1 MAGGAMRSGPIRRR
15 LMGTGLSLVLLG
27 GLAPAVAA
35 PAAQTPQPA
44 ASPKPNPMTMSLAQL
59 LAYAAS
65 LKPQWGPVAAN
76 SVLILALNSPGTR
89 LSDADRLAVKNQ
101 IALNCREVIAQDH
114 QSAPYREALPQLA
127 AVRTLIGAGRYA
139 EAETKLTALYKDWRA
154 RKAAGKAVSNVLA
167 EIDLGLGS
175 LALIKG
181 DNQRAFELNSRAF
194 TDLSHA
200 NNLDLYGDILIAM
213 GYAALLDDGY
223 GTALNYADMALE
235 TAARS
240 MNSLKTADADQF
252 KGELFLQTGK
262 ADEAKGFLLSAVQ
275 LAEEHKSPRLLPL
288 ALLLAQSCISQNQPE
303 QARDWLKR
311 AEPLFAGQSDVFAR
325 NLSQLRMARVLMQLP
340 DLAAAETH
348 FLAAREGFHRLGL
361 TYYEIL
367 ALEGLSELYLH
378 SQPQK
383 GLTIA
388 REMLTLA
395 QAFGERSLQLLA
407 HRELGWLQ
415 LSLGQNQ
422 AAVESFAAV
431 MDFDSERH
439 VPAEVHNE
447 SLEQRTNVLRGMVKA
462 YLALDMPH
470 EAFERAEASK
480 RGDLLAGLHGSSNS
494 IYLASDQTQVQLRA
508 DPELPRGVYSHLYDY
523 EVRNF
528 VPPAAAALSY
538 AQTDDKS
545 LALFAISPL
554 KARMRGLTLPQALAR
569 EPLYTKYAAKLQLAT
584 HGQPDFDRLAQ
595 IYRQLL
601 SRPSSDSLLLREL
614 GHLLYRVLIAPEAA
628 VLAGAKSL
636 IVIPDG
642 ALALIPFESLVDD
655 EGHYLV
661 ENFDIQYG
669 QSFDMLFALGK
680 RDYAKPHKPL
690 LALGDAHYAPQTY
703 ALPPI
708 ESEAELLALKRRVWS
723 MPDASMHNIYGALYE
738 PQWSEL
744 PGSGRE
750 LDLLARLIPGT
761 EQRRGDAVNEAE
773 IKTLS
778 QNGELARYSVLHW
791 AVHGLAVPE
800 IPELSALV
808 LTQPKQ
814 LQTEDNYL
822 RMPEIAQLR
831 LEAEFVNLSA
841 CETGLGKIFR
851 GQGVIGLTQAFLTA
865 GANRVSVALWQ
876 IDDRAT
882 SRFMESFYTGLAQ
895 SAGSE
900 YRARLNQTKRAFL
913 AGKFGKKFAHP
924 AYWAPF
930 VLYGKL

>member
-1 MAGGAMRSGPIRRR
+1 MGRGPGRLGAIRRR
-15 LMGTGLSLVLLG
+15 LLSAGLVLALG
-27 GLAPAVAA
+27 TTASGVR
-35 PAAQTPQPA
+35 AAQTPVAPA
-44 ASPKPNPMTMSLAQL
+44 PSPKPNPLTMSLAQL

-65 LKPQWGPVAAN
+65 LKPQWGPMAAN
-76 SVLILALNSPGTR
+76 SVLLLVLSSPGTR

-101 IALNCREVIAQDH
+101 IALNYREILEQDR
-114 QSAPYREALPQLA
+114 QSPPYRDALPQLEA
-127 AVRTLIGAGRYA
+127 ARTLIGAGRYA
-139 EAETKLTALYKDWRA
+139 EAEAKLTALYQDWSA
-154 RKAAGKAVSNVLA
+154 RKASGRPVSNVLS

-194 TDLSHA
+194 QDLSHA
-200 NNLDLYGDILIAM
+200 NNLDLFVDILIAM

-223 GTALNYADMALE
+223 GTALAYADMAHE
-235 TAARS
+235 NAAKS

-288 ALLLAQSCISQNQPE
+288 TLLLAQSCISQNQTD

-311 AEPLFAGQSDVFAR
+311 AEPLFGGQSDAFAR

-340 DLAAAETH
+340 DLAAAEKH

-361 TYYEIL
+361 TYYELL
-367 ALEGLSELYLH
+367 ALDGLSELYLR

-383 GLTIA
+383 GLAIA
-388 REMLTLA
+388 REMLQLA
-395 QAFGERSLQLLA
+395 KAFGDRSLQLLA

-415 LSLGQNQ
+415 LSLGQNR

-431 MDFDSERH
+431 MDFDAESH
-439 VPAEVHNE
+439 VPTEARNE

-462 YLALDMPH
+462 YLALNLPH

-480 RGDLLAGLHGSSNS
+480 RGDLLKGLHGSTNS
-494 IYLASDQTQVQLRA
+494 IYLASADARVQLRA
-508 DPELPRGVYSHLYDY
+508 DPALPKGVYSHAYDD

-528 VPPAAAALSY
+528 VPLEATALSY

-554 KARMRGLTLPQALAR
+554 KARMRGLELSQALAR
-569 EPLYTKYAAKLQLAT
+569 EPLYAQYAAKLQLET
-584 HGQPDFDRLAQ
+584 NGQPDFDRLAQ
-595 IYRQLL
+595 VYRQLL
-601 SRPSSDSLLLREL
+601 SQPSSDLQVLRDL

-628 VLAGAKSL
+628 MLAGARSL

-655 EGHYLV
+655 QGHYLV
-661 ENFDIQYG
+661 ERFDIQYG
-669 QSFDMLFALGK
+669 QSFDMLFALS
-680 RDYAKPHKPL
+680 RREYTQPRKPL
-690 LALGDAHYAPQTY
+690 LALGDAHYAPQIY
-703 ALPPI
+703 DRPPI
-708 ESEAELLALKRRVWS
+708 ESEAELLALKRRIWS
-723 MPDASMHNIYGALYE
+723 LPEASMHNVYGALYE

-744 PGSGRE
+744 PGSRRE

-761 EQRRGDAVNEAE
+761 EQRRGDAVNEAD
-773 IKTLS
+773 IKALS
-778 QNGELARYSVLHW
+778 QTGELAHYQVLHW

-808 LTQPKQ
+808 LTQPTQ
-814 LQTEDNYL
+814 PQAEDNYL

-851 GQGVIGLTQAFLTA
+851 GQGVIGLTQAFLIA
-865 GANRVSVALWQ
+865 GANRVAVALWQ

-882 SRFMESFYTGLAQ
+882 SDFMESFYTGLAQ
-895 SAGSE
+895 SPDTD

-913 AGKFGKKFAHP
+913 AGKFGKKFMHP